1 MDYNSTEQLKVHDL
15 GGIRDTC
22 KRLKEEGMPV
32 PESALRRWVKEGLIP
47 AMSSGRRI
55 FLYYPNVVEVLQKG
69 MVQRQKPEAAVM
81 RGIRRIG

>member
-1 MDYNSTEQLKVHDL
+1 MNELNS
-15 GGIRDTC
+15 IRETC
-22 KRLKEEGMPV
+22 ARLRAEGMPV

-69 MVQRQKPEAAVM
+69 MVQRQEPEAAVM